1 MPEFSARG
9 VLHDTIGLLRV
20 RLPLH
25 LAYALVAAL
34 FSVASAQFTNG
45 YLLSQITAGSL
56 TPGTMALSPLYWLNL
71 LLNAFITG
79 WSVTGIAG
87 SLLQTEAHSP
97 SVTDMA
103 AISAR
108 NIGRYLLLYLIWY
121 LALVVGMMF
130 LIIPGLIVLS
140 AFAAAVPAM
149 IDQNLGPW
157 AALQESRRLTRGKRL
172 RVFATL
178 LVLGLAVFVPIAMAY
193 VGISS
198 DPASMLRNLEAKP
211 PSWLAFSVLAGTLM
225 TVIMSAYFV
234 ALYRRLG
241 GGGGVTSELRDA
253 FA

>member
-1 MPEFSARG
+1 MQEFSAGG
-9 VLHDTIGLLRV
+9 VLRDMIGLIRL

-45 YLLSQITAGSL
+45 YLLSKIEAGSL
-56 TPGTMALSPLYWLNL
+56 TPGSMALSPLYWLNL
-71 LLNAFITG
+71 LVNAFVTG

-87 SLLQTEAHSP
+87 SLLQTEADSP
-97 SVTDMA
+97 SLTDMA

-121 LALVVGMMF
+121 LALVVGLTLF
-130 LIIPGLIVLS
+130 IIPGLIILS

-149 IDQNLGPW
+149 IDQNLGAW
-157 AALQESRRLTRGKRL
+157 AALQESRRLTKDKRL

-178 LVLGLAVFVPIAMAY
+178 LILGLAVFVPIAMAY

-198 DPASMLRNLEAKP
+198 DPTSMLRNLQSKP

-225 TVIMSAYFV
+225 TVILSAYFV